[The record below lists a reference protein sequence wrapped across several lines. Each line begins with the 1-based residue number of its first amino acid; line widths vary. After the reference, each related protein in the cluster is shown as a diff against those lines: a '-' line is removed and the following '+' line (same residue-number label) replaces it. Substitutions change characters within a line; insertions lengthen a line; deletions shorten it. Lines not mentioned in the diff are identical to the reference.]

1 MEYRDSAE
9 GEAGFKAAIG
19 LVLRYGVIASFAL
32 VALGSLLLF
41 LEGQTGY
48 RPMGTAEQLFDAQG
62 GFPVG
67 LSPLIQGVAA
77 AKPAAIVDLGLVVL
91 LATPVARVVISMF
104 LFAEER
110 RYAFVA
116 ITAAVLGIL
125 LLSMFVV
132 APLVSP

>member
-1 MEYRDSAE
+1 EYRDTAE

-41 LEGQTGY
+41 LEGQTGL
-48 RPMGTAEQLFDAQG
+48 RSVGTSEQLFEVQN

-67 LSPLIQGVAA
+67 LSQLVQGVAS
-77 AKPAAIVDLGLVVL
+77 AKPYAIIDLGLVVL
-91 LATPVARVVISMF
+91 LATPVARVVISML
-104 LFAEER
+104 LFAEEK

-116 ITAAVLGIL
+116 ITATVLAIL

-132 APLVSP
+132 APLLSH